1 MISLKINRRAA
12 LVAAAATIAFGASAA
27 DAYPTR
33 PIKVIVAFGAGGTG
47 DLIARLY
54 GQKMSEIL
62 GQPIIVENKP
72 GAQQMVAI
80 RSLQAAPADG
90 YTLYLATGSSLVQNP
105 ALRKDLGYDPKKDF
119 TLVGLMDTVTGVI
132 FADPKLGVKNIKEFV
147 AYAKANAGKLNY
159 GSAGIGTAGHLAGE
173 LLVSSSGIRM
183 THVAYKSDADV
194 IREVMAGTVQLGIM
208 STLNT
213 VQHVKA
219 GNIRAL
225 AVTTAKRLPYLPDVE
240 SLSETGIKSTAD
252 LEPHTFHA
260 LVGPAGLPAPIV
272 ERLNAALNKASSDA
286 EVANKMRN
294 TFYAEPATSTPASL
308 RSFLDKEYTKWT
320 ALSSTIKITE

>member
-1 MISLKINRRAA
+1 MSISKVTRRTAI
-12 LVAAAATIAFGASAA
+12 AATATILAFGVSAQ
-27 DAYPTR
+27 DAWPAR
-33 PIKVIVAFGAGGTG
+33 PVKIIVAFGAGGTG

-62 GQPIIVENKP
+62 GQPILIENKP

-80 RSLQAAPADG
+80 RLLQAAPADG

-105 ALRKDLGYDPKKDF
+105 AMRKDIGYDPKKDF
-119 TLVGLMDTVTGVI
+119 TLIGLMDTVTGVI
-132 FADPKLGVKNIKEFV
+132 FSDPKLPAKNIREFV
-147 AYAKANAGKLNY
+147 AYAKASPGKVNY
-159 GSAGIGTAGHLAGE
+159 GSAGLGTAGHLAGE
-173 LLVSSSGIRM
+173 LLASATGIKM
-183 THVAYKSDADV
+183 THIAYKSDADV
-194 IREVMAGTVQLGIM
+194 IREVMAGTLQLGIM
-208 STLNT
+208 TTLNT

-240 SLSETGIKSTAD
+240 SLSETGIRSMAD

-272 ERLNAALNKASSDA
+272 ERLNAAMNRASADA

-294 TFYAEPATSTPASL
+294 TFHAEPTTGTPANL
-308 RSFLDKEYTKWT
+308 RTFLDKEFAKWT
-320 ALSSTIKITE
+320 ALSATVKITE